1 MVIKLHSIAQI
12 PSDVLRNL
20 ESFTDVFKEQESW
33 EQLLKIPSL
42 LQIVKELD
50 EFCLQERVFG
60 YHYTRAERES
70 IEQHGLLALSGDERR
85 RDFLDR
91 YGHLFTD
98 EQRDRI
104 RKKWQYF
111 SPEMCKIRDHRIFFN
126 FTLDAL
132 EDNGAENLLKYY
144 GGEVVYFPLC
154 DDPELKGILE
164 TIGQPM
170 IVECVLNPAELTTF
184 YEYPWGKI
192 WLSSY
197 HVTLNPKACR
207 CDQDGYQEISVRAEQ
222 IHSIQI
228 LQPPFRYRTM
238 GSYRAS

>member
-1 MVIKLHSIAQI
+1 MAMAIKLHSAAQI
-12 PSDVLRNL
+12 PSDISRKL

-33 EQLLKIPSL
+33 ERLLKIPSL

-50 EFCLQERVFG
+50 EICLRECIFG
-60 YHYTRAERES
+60 YHYTRAEKES
-70 IEQHGLLALSGDERR
+70 IEKHGLVALSGDERR
-85 RDFLDR
+85 RDFLER

-98 EQRDRI
+98 EQRARI
-104 RKKWQYF
+104 RKKWTHYF
-111 SPEMCKIRDHRIFFN
+111 LPEMCKSRDSKIYFN

-132 EDNGAENLLKYY
+132 EGTGAEYLLEYY
-144 GGEVVYFPLC
+144 GGEVVNFPLC
-154 DDPELKGILE
+154 DDPELKEILK

-170 IVECVLNPAELTTF
+170 IVECVLNPAELATY

-197 HVTLNPKACR
+197 HVTLNPNACR
-207 CDQDGYQEISVRAEQ
+207 CDQDGNQKISVRPDQ

-228 LQPPFRYRTM
+228 LQPPFRYRKM
-238 GSYRAS
+238 GS